1 MNAQQYVADPFALM
15 VHPDDIFQAVEQ
27 SERLQHLQR
36 RICRP
41 LDKPLI
47 PRVTGAGA
55 ATDLALFDSSID
67 AGLDDVEGS
76 DADERD

>member
-1 MNAQQYVADPFALM
+1 MNAQQHVRHPFALM
-15 VHPDDIFQAVEQ
+15 INAQDVLAAMEC

-47 PRVTGAGA
+47 PHALS
-55 ATDLALFDSSID
+55 DLELYDRSID
-67 AGLDDVEGS
+67 AGLDSTEPDQ
-76 DADERD
+76 D

>member
-1 MNAQQYVADPFALM
+1 MNTQHHASHPFALM
-15 VHPDDIFQAVEQ
+15 VNAQEVLAAMEC

-47 PRVTGAGA
+47 PYTKEALANRA
-55 ATDLALFDSSID
+55 AYDAAID
-67 AGLDDVEGS
+67 AEDFEAHAESYLN
-76 DADERD
+76 

>member
-1 MNAQQYVADPFALM
+1 MNAQQHVSHPFALM
-15 VHPDDIFQAVEQ
+15 INARDVLEAVEC

-47 PRVTGAGA
+47 PHAL
-55 ATDLALFDSSID
+55 TDLELYDRSID
-67 AGLDDVEGS
+67 AGLEGI
-76 DADERD
+76 EPEQE